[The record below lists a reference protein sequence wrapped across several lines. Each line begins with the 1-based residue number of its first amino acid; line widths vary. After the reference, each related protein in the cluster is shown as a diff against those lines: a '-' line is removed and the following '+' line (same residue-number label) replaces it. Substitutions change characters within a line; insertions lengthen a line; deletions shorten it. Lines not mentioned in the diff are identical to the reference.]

1 MMCTHTARTPHARLP
16 VLDTQ
21 AYAPADAWL
30 QRQQRWLRELPPA
43 QLGVAPR
50 FCRARV
56 AAAGSGGDEAGAVYE
71 GVEGVEGG
79 EGGCRADGTSGGT
92 RDRWSDSS
100 GGGAGGGSSPS
111 TPSTA
116 DAAEAAD
123 VFCSRC
129 TAVAAGGE
137 QACSA
142 ASVEGGWSEGGRR
155 EGSRGEG
162 RDKSGSSGSGSG
174 SGSGGGSSSGGDGG
188 GSSGGGSGSG
198 GDGTCCGGVGVPSIY
213 AGEPVDG
220 VIAGAVAAMSEM
232 GYYTAVEDVLLCLHR
247 AMRRLHVAAARAAGT
262 TPQLIGA
269 DALLPLLV
277 WSVVHTPLPCG
288 VAALAYAQR
297 LCAQNAQQQS
307 SELGYYLA
315 CFEAAISY
323 VMEASPQSLGPT
335 LSAGWLG
342 RALSPLAGTVGRLT
356 VLRFT
361 VASDD
366 GGGGGGDGGGGGGGS
381 DGGGGGGGGDSSRAA
396 SSAATSTRTPTPRA
410 SDGASPAS
418 SSPSSRSSAT
428 TAAAAAA
435 HVQSRTLAD
444 APLPPP
450 LGREAGGPAPLATP
464 PLAGSADDAGA
475 SPFSSIG
482 TLSRHSSSL
491 LQPLGGEIAG
501 LGGHGSAEAIAAR
514 RELAAFLNEEQQLD
528 EVMHSLAF

>member
-1 MMCTHTARTPHARLP
+1 
-16 VLDTQ
+16 
-21 AYAPADAWL
+21 
-30 QRQQRWLRELPPA
+30 
-43 QLGVAPR
+43 
-50 FCRARV
+50 
-56 AAAGSGGDEAGAVYE
+56 
-71 GVEGVEGG
+71 
-79 EGGCRADGTSGGT
+79 
-92 RDRWSDSS
+92 
-100 GGGAGGGSSPS
+100 
-111 TPSTA
+111 
-116 DAAEAAD
+116 
-123 VFCSRC
+123 
-129 TAVAAGGE
+129 
-137 QACSA
+137 
-142 ASVEGGWSEGGRR
+142 
-155 EGSRGEG
+155 
-162 RDKSGSSGSGSG
+162 
-174 SGSGGGSSSGGDGG
+174 
-188 GSSGGGSGSG
+188 
-198 GDGTCCGGVGVPSIY
+198 
-213 AGEPVDG
+213 
-220 VIAGAVAAMSEM
+220 
-232 GYYTAVEDVLLCLHR
+232 
-247 AMRRLHVAAARAAGT
+247 
-262 TPQLIGA
+262 
-269 DALLPLLV
+269 V

-315 CFEAAISY
+315 CFEAAVSY

-356 VLRFT
+356 ALRFT
-361 VASDD
+361 AASDD
-366 GGGGGGDGGGGGGGS
+366 GRGGGSDGGGGGGGSDGGDGGGGGGGS

-396 SSAATSTRTPTPRA
+396 SSAATSTHTHTPRA

-428 TAAAAAA
+428 AAAAAAA

>member
-1 MMCTHTARTPHARLP
+1 
-16 VLDTQ
+16 
-21 AYAPADAWL
+21 
-30 QRQQRWLRELPPA
+30 
-43 QLGVAPR
+43 
-50 FCRARV
+50 
-56 AAAGSGGDEAGAVYE
+56 
-71 GVEGVEGG
+71 
-79 EGGCRADGTSGGT
+79 
-92 RDRWSDSS
+92 
-100 GGGAGGGSSPS
+100 
-111 TPSTA
+111 
-116 DAAEAAD
+116 
-123 VFCSRC
+123 
-129 TAVAAGGE
+129 
-137 QACSA
+137 
-142 ASVEGGWSEGGRR
+142 
-155 EGSRGEG
+155 
-162 RDKSGSSGSGSG
+162 
-174 SGSGGGSSSGGDGG
+174 
-188 GSSGGGSGSG
+188 
-198 GDGTCCGGVGVPSIY
+198 
-213 AGEPVDG
+213 
-220 VIAGAVAAMSEM
+220 VIAGAVAAMGEM

-247 AMRRLHVAAARAAGT
+247 AMRRLHVSAARAAGT

-335 LSAGWLG
+335 LGAGWLG

-356 VLRFT
+356 ALRFT
-361 VASDD
+361 AASDD
-366 GGGGGGDGGGGGGGS
+366 GGGGGS

-428 TAAAAAA
+428 AAAAAA
-435 HVQSRTLAD
+435 VHVQSRTLAD

-482 TLSRHSSSL
+482 TRSRHSSSL
-491 LQPLGGEIAG
+491 LQPLGGEISG